1 MPYEYKEGNNKVW
14 TKTRSKL
21 PADLCCDGCDERCKL
36 SLSLQV
42 EDKKYKPKTGSQQFV
57 LKPIVR
63 AGDRELYNI
72 CMFAIVKDF
81 ASEVRINFNDCNA
94 KVIYQNALDW
104 CRKTCKHSKL
114 R

>member
-63 AGDRELYNI
+63 AGDRELYKI
-72 CMFAIVKDF
+72 CMFAIVKNF

-104 CRKTCKHSKL
+104 CRKTCKHSKM